1 LLYATCSVFR
11 IEGAQRIDAFL
22 QRPGA
27 ADAFLDPA
35 SPGHL
40 LGLPDNPESPSAG
53 LPATA
58 GADGFF
64 YALLHKNR

>member
-1 LLYATCSVFR
+1 
-11 IEGAQRIDAFL
+11 L

-27 ADAFLDPA
+27 ADALLDPA

-40 LGLPDNPESPSAG
+40 LGLPDNPGSPSAG